1 MTPYQLRFSAWS
13 RWARR
18 EMALLGPKV
27 GQEKQIGQLW
37 LNIDEMAR
45 HLARAEIDPPASGQ
59 SAQRGK
65 DDGDHGGPGDP
76 E

>member
-1 MTPYQLRFSAWS
+1 VTPCQQRFSAWS

-37 LNIDEMAR
+37 LIIDEMMR
-45 HLARAEIDPPASGQ
+45 RLAKAEVEPPAISQG
-59 SAQRGK
+59 AQGGK
-65 DDGDHGGPGDP
+65 DDRD
-76 E
+76 